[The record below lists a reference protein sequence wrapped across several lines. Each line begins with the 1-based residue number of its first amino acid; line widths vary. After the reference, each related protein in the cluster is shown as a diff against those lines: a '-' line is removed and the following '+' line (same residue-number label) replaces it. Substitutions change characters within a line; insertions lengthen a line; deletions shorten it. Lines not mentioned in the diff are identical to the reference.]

1 MSPNGN
7 LVTFRAPRHS
17 GGDIGVSGLATYAT
31 GGPSGLFSFLVGKT
45 LGKIFGGSKAPPGY
59 GMRDVVVDLEAGTVK
74 ISDRATV
81 ASKSGD
87 LSRRY
92 ARGQEVLLQQAL
104 MTGVVPASTNS
115 VYRPVATMIAN
126 LHGELASRAPTPP
139 EVGERPMSVIV
150 PPGGFAGFAQQVP
163 ATQRVLATGSR
174 ATRTVRRRKR
184 RKAATRKAKRASSGR
199 KLKFGSPAWRKKYM
213 KKRRG

>member
-1 MSPNGN
+1 M
-7 LVTFRAPRHS
+7 TFRAPRNS
-17 GGDIGVSGLATYAT
+17 GGDIGVSGLATYAS

-92 ARGQEVLLQQAL
+92 ARGQEELLQQAL

-139 EVGERPMSVIV
+139 EVGDRPMSIIV